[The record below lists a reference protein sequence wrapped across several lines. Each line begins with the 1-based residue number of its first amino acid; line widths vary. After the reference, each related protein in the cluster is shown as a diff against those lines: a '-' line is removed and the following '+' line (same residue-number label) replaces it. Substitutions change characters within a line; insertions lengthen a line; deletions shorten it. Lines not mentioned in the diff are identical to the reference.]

1 MPQQNLEQL
10 RAAHALS
17 RATTLDR
24 QDTRKL
30 PALILNNGFLAA
42 AAFTLDSDARKGM
55 RDVVVAIGQH
65 LHQRSLLTQE
75 PGGADNNL
83 RVQALLNELSGKTS
97 LDLQRAT
104 DEALAYLGY
113 LKRFAP
119 KRTNDDDSEE

>member
-17 RATTLDR
+17 KAAALNR

-42 AAFTLDSDARKGM
+42 AAFTLDSAARNGM

-65 LHQRSLLTQE
+65 LHQRGHLHRE
-75 PGGADNNL
+75 PVGADNNE
-83 RVQALLNELSGKTS
+83 RVKSLLGELSGKSS

-113 LKRFAP
+113 LKRFAA
-119 KRTNDDDSEE
+119 KRASDDESED